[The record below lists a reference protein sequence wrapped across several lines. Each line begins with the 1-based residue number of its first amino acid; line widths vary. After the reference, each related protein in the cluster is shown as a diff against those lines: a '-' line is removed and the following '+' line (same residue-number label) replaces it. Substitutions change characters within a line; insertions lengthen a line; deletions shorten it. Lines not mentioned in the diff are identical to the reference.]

1 MDTQTKFPTE
11 VKEAKYRIE
20 AIARDYGLDFFDTI
34 FEMVSY
40 EKMNE
45 IASQGGFPTRYPHWR
60 FGMEYEQLSKG
71 YAYGLQKI
79 YEMVI
84 NNDPCYAYLLDC
96 NTFTDHKVVMAHV
109 FGHCDFFKN
118 NAWFAPTNRKMMD
131 EMANHAVQVR
141 ALIAKHGLDAVESFI
156 DACLS
161 IDNLIDYHLP
171 FIRREPAPATGDP
184 TPRRRR
190 HTFAAKPYMEGF
202 INPTSEAGIEEEGEG
217 AREEGPAGP
226 LADPTRD
233 VMGFL
238 LAEAPL
244 AGWQRQLLAILREE
258 AYYFAPQAQT
268 KIMNE
273 GWASYWH
280 AKIMT
285 GSDLT
290 DEYRRD
296 SAHPPVLTAAEIVD
310 FADHHSGTL
319 ATSPGRL
326 NPYKLG
332 IELFRDIERRWN
344 RGQFGRDWEAC
355 TDMRERAAW
364 DTHAGLGR
372 EKIFEVRRVHNDIT
386 FIDHYLTREFC
397 LEQHLFAF
405 DYNKFTKRL
414 EISDRD
420 FATIKQRLLASL
432 TNFGQPI
439 ISVVH
444 ANYKNRGE
452 LLLHHHHEGRDLQV
466 SYASDTLKNL
476 HKLWRRPVHIETEVD
491 GKETLLSYDGDEV
504 SHSQGHA
511 AAA

>member
-1 MDTQTKFPTE
+1 
-11 VKEAKYRIE
+11 VKEYKYRIE

-45 IASQGGFPTRYPHWR
+45 IASQGGFPTRYPYWR

-96 NTFTDHKVVMAHV
+96 NTVTDHKVVMAHV

-118 NAWFAPTNRKMMD
+118 NAWFAPTSRKMMD
-131 EMANHAVQVR
+131 ETANHAVQIR
-141 ALIAKHGLDAVESFI
+141 ALIADHGLDAVESFI
-156 DACLS
+156 DTCHS

-171 FIRREPAPATGDP
+171 FRRQARQVQEVEKPVRPH
-184 TPRRRR
+184 RRS
-190 HTFAAKPYMEGF
+190 FAAKPYMEGF
-202 INPTSEAGIEEEGEG
+202 INPASAGDEEM
-217 AREEGPAGP
+217 ADEESKEQIAGP

-238 LAEAPL
+238 LDQAPL
-244 AGWQRQLLAILREE
+244 APWQRQILAILREE

-290 DEYRRD
+290 DEYQRD
-296 SAHPPVLTAAEIVD
+296 RAHPPVLSASEIVD

-344 RGQFGRDWEAC
+344 QGQFGPEWEAC
-355 TDMRERAAW
+355 DDMRERAAW
-364 DTHAGLGR
+364 DTHAGVGR

-386 FIDHYLTREFC
+386 FIDAYLTREFC

-405 DYNKFTKRL
+405 DYNKFTKRH
-414 EISDRD
+414 EISNRD
-420 FATIKQRLLASL
+420 FAIVKQRLLASL

-452 LLLHHHHEGRDLQV
+452 LLLHHHHEGNDLQV
-466 SYASDTLKNL
+466 SYATATLKNL
-476 HKLWRRPVHIETEVD
+476 HTLWRRPVHIETVVD
-491 GKETLLSYDGDEV
+491 GKETRLSYDGDEI
-504 SHSQGHA
+504 SHSESHA